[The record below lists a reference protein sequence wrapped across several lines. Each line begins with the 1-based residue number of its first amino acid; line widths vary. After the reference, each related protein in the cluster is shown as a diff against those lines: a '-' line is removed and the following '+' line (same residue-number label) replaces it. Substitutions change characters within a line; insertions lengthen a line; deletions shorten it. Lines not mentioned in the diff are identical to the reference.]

1 MNEFEKLLG
10 TIEPATGKSSPMQI
24 MYRAGQQSAQ
34 TGLLEPTVNAT
45 QKRRSATSGAVV
57 FWKIA
62 TGVMTAACLLLTV
75 NLFQLDKGDQ
85 KMAAETSNSE
95 TQSAL
100 SDDHDSKLAVVKD
113 DGQNDIEKKEQT
125 YFVVAKPAKKP
136 PLGLSRLGPHAR
148 QSRPFSDRLL
158 SDGRSEAVAPMT
170 TNPFRPTPL
179 IYRRFQRKTVPV
191 NL

>member
-24 MYRAGQQSAQ
+24 MYRAGQQSSQ

-45 QKRRSATSGAVV
+45 EKRRSVTSGAVV

-75 NLFQLDKGDQ
+75 NLFQMDKGDQ
-85 KMAAETSNSE
+85 KAAAKTSNSE

-100 SDDHDSKLAVVKD
+100 SDDHDSKLTVV

-158 SDGRSEAVAPMT
+158 SDGHSEAVAPMT

-179 IYRRFQRKTVPV
+179 IYGRFQRKTVPV

>member
-100 SDDHDSKLAVVKD
+100 SDDRDSKLAVV
-113 DGQNDIEKKEQT
+113 
-125 YFVVAKPAKKP
+125 
-136 PLGLSRLGPHAR
+136 
-148 QSRPFSDRLL
+148 PFSDRLL